1 MCKKIIYGIEFDTEK
16 DGDFKRLRSGISMA
30 YTKAFVEVKRMGVAT
45 CDCNVLDILVNER
58 MKGRLNLDSY
68 READWMINSI
78 TKARRNGMTFKDIV
92 ILRSLAFSFD
102 EIEEIAA
109 AKKTAD
115 DVIEEEGI
123 ENPEIENVLDITSKN
138 LKEWYVS
145 YDTVKEMVSL

>member
-1 MCKKIIYGIEFDTEK
+1 
-16 DGDFKRLRSGISMA
+16 
-30 YTKAFVEVKRMGVAT
+30 
-45 CDCNVLDILVNER
+45 
-58 MKGRLNLDSY
+58 
-68 READWMINSI
+68 MINSI

-92 ILRSLAFSFD
+92 ILRSLAFSFE

>member
-1 MCKKIIYGIEFDTEK
+1 
-16 DGDFKRLRSGISMA
+16 
-30 YTKAFVEVKRMGVAT
+30 
-45 CDCNVLDILVNER
+45 

-68 READWMINSI
+68 REVDWMINSI

-102 EIEEIAA
+102 EIEEIAT